1 MLERRLVNQ
10 NWVSKDDEDGRHVA
24 RTGITP
30 EAETEADAEVEAEAE
45 VEGVSFN
52 ELHLHPYSVM
62 DRFTHASDDAAM
74 SEFYREWHFHGMF
87 SSPDALD
94 AFTASSNV
102 PFGPIT
108 PPSPPRTCLGDGE
121 VNMLN
126 MLNMSDVMRA
136 EL

>member
-10 NWVSKDDEDGRHVA
+10 NWVSKDDDHGRHVA
-24 RTGITP
+24 RTEITP
-30 EAETEADAEVEAEAE
+30 EAETEAEAV

-74 SEFYREWHFHGMF
+74 SEFYREWHVHGMF
-87 SSPDALD
+87 SSPDALDALD